1 VAVRVL
7 LAVAAFTVLY
17 GCAQASSP
25 DEEQT
30 AEEKESEYTPSPAP
44 TDYVNPT
51 ASATAD
57 PLKYGDEM
65 EIDGIPW
72 SVPYPV
78 EYDGRKC
85 VYVIFKFTD
94 GSGNLFMG
102 VTSTYNTKAAKELR
116 AAGKDSRQAKPP
128 EYLLQGTYEDIVK
141 MDDGTK
147 YEAIWVESAER
158 VQSN

>member
-1 VAVRVL
+1 MAVRVL
-7 LAVAAFTVLY
+7 LVLTMFAVLY
-17 GCAQASSP
+17 SCGQASAP
-25 DEEQT
+25 AEKQE
-30 AEEKESEYTPSPAP
+30 EEKESEYTPSPAP